1 MEPSLDDV
9 RTELADIHDQL
20 LALPADDYAE
30 RSALKERQ
38 NALRQLS
45 HELLEGQP
53 LHSRETLRAAHER
66 LTEVRDRLL
75 DLHLAHT
82 SASAGDAG
90 IEDTFTLAV
99 NKAIDSGL
107 GIDEVEFRLEE
118 ILRQMRHSR

>member
-1 MEPSLDDV
+1 MEPSLDEV
-9 RTELADIHDQL
+9 RSELADIHDQL
-20 LALPADDYAE
+20 LALPPDDFAG

-38 NALRQLS
+38 NELRQLS
-45 HELLEGQP
+45 HALLEGQP
-53 LHSRETLRAAHER
+53 LHDQETLRAAFER

-90 IEDTFTLAV
+90 IEDTFTMAV

-107 GIDEVEFRLEE
+107 GIDEVEARLDE
-118 ILRQMRHSR
+118 ILTQMRTSR